1 MRLVWTGEALRDLE
15 GIAHRA
21 PRAAGH
27 VFEAVSWLARQPFPH
42 AFRRVVDTADE
53 HVLTVPPYVVIY
65 ALHGDELE
73 VLTIEDSR
81 RRSEPW

>member
-1 MRLVWTGEALRDLE
+1 MISRVLRIE
-15 GIAHRA
+15 PR
-21 PRAAGH
+21 RAAGH

-42 AFRRVVDTADE
+42 AFRRVVDSADA

-65 ALHGDELE
+65 ARRGDEVE

-81 RRSEPW
+81 RRKEPW